1 MSNVFNVVNKV
12 AIVVILIIAVALGLG
27 TLLDRW
33 LDTGRIFTLL
43 FILGSVPLT
52 LTAIYRISL
61 SVVSQAQPQAGTAA
75 NQSEDNTTA

>member
-61 SVVSQAQPQAGTAA
+61 SVVSQARPQAGTAA
-75 NQSEDNTTA
+75 NKSEDNTTA